1 MKRKEEGIEQGK
13 GREEK
18 EREGRGR
25 EVKGSKRK
33 IGQYNRFISSLQFI
47 SLDLAFYN

>member
-1 MKRKEEGIEQGK
+1 MKRKEEGIGQGK

-18 EREGRGR
+18 GREG
-25 EVKGSKRK
+25 KGSKGK
-33 IGQYNRFISSLQFI
+33 IGQYNRFISSVQFI